1 MYAHTCTHIHTLAGT
16 WDYTVP
22 TGGKAAGRKGARKGA
37 GKGAQDGKGAGKGAG
52 KLRIAAWMR
61 GTLYPIRFWDSMKY
75 WRSTQAGRVRLSA
88 CLAGYPICLPRV
100 GLIEGIW
107 PGTIASDLDSS
118 SVGGLWRS
126 GRVSKPTET
135 PQLFNINMRVCM
147 CMYTHISL
155 SLSLFF
161 IANLVT
167 TSLKKRRTQ

>member
-1 MYAHTCTHIHTLAGT
+1 MYAHTCTHT
-16 WDYTVP
+16 YTSRNLGLYSP
-22 TGGKAAGRKGARKGA
+22 NGREGSGQERSQEGS
-37 GKGAQDGKGAGKGAG
+37 
-52 KLRIAAWMR
+52 RE
-61 GTLYPIRFWDSMKY
+61 
-75 WRSTQAGRVRLSA
+75 RSTGWEGSREGSREIANCGMDARYIVPHQVLGLHETLEIHPGRWVRLSA

-135 PQLFNINMRVCM
+135 PQFFNISMRVCM

-155 SLSLFF
+155 SPFLFF
-161 IANLVT
+161 
-167 TSLKKRRTQ
+167 SLPTW